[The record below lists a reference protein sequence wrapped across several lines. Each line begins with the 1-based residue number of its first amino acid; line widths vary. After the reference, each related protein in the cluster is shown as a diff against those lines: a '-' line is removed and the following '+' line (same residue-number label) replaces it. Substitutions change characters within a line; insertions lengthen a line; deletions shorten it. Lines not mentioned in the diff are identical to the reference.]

1 MFKIK
6 VLACLLLY
14 NSIVT
19 KHSFNAFLVII
30 KISISATETIW
41 ERQIKNKNDR
51 NAQLFIYKAIYKHL
65 KQKNE
70 FIL

>member
-1 MFKIK
+1 M
-6 VLACLLLY
+6 VLMLFG
-14 NSIVT
+14 NN
-19 KHSFNAFLVII
+19 K
-30 KISISATETIW
+30 KSISATETIW
-41 ERQIKNKNDR
+41 ERQIKNENDR

>member
-1 MFKIK
+1 MLKK
-6 VLACLLLY
+6 
-14 NSIVT
+14 
-19 KHSFNAFLVII
+19 
-30 KISISATETIW
+30 SISATETTW
-41 ERQIKNKNDR
+41 EQQLKNENYS